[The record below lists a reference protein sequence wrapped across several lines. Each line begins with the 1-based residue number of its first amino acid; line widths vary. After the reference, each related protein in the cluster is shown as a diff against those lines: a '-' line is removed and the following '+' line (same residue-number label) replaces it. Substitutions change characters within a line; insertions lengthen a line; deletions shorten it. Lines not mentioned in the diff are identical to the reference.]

1 MICINCSEEINE
13 TNKIDSYPSEFSVY
27 LCLHCGYENEW
38 WILLGFDKEKALE
51 SIIRGLSFES
61 YLNEKEI
68 YYNQI
73 IQYIKEKYNED
84 KFLDDAIQKGLN
96 HLYKQVLEPKKIEA
110 IRYPINKLHDEK
122 YNKIIISDR
131 NKFEDF
137 FNKRIIRQWDLKY
150 IQLINLEK
158 FHENIINNKN
168 IRYKNRW
175 LAAIDYFL
183 ESPEF

>member
-1 MICINCSEEINE
+1 M
-13 TNKIDSYPSEFSVY
+13 
-27 LCLHCGYENEW
+27 
-38 WILLGFDKEKALE
+38 
-51 SIIRGLSFES
+51 
-61 YLNEKEI
+61 
-68 YYNQI
+68 
-73 IQYIKEKYNED
+73 
-84 KFLDDAIQKGLN
+84 
-96 HLYKQVLEPKKIEA
+96 YKQVLEPKKIEA